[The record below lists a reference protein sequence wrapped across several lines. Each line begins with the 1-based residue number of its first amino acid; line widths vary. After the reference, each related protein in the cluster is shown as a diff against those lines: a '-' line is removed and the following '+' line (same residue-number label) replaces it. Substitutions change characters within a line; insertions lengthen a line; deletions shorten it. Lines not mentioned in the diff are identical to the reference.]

1 MKTTLKLSVI
11 VFATSWFLAGCA
23 TAPGRSGAREYRVV
37 HGVSDAGG
45 VAGLEEKLNVAGR
58 EGFTIHSTTV
68 LPKEDGQ
75 RQQALIIL
83 ERPAR

>member
-11 VFATSWFLAGCA
+11 LFAATWFLAGCA
-23 TAPGRSGAREYRVV
+23 TAPGRSVAREYRVV

-45 VAGLEEKLNVAGR
+45 VAGLEEKLNAAGR